1 MDFKETVLEKVKER
15 HETEE
20 LKKQAEEK
28 KNSLQKNLLEV
39 KKQLAWINVGEYV
52 NILKA
57 VLEKEVFSTKLN
69 TGLFEEWTE
78 DTPQIYREIYFS
90 TEKCQFFIEHPFYE
104 KTVDRERNVYKKL
117 MNKINRKTKNK
128 YFTKTVILD
137 LMKYRVKNIPWPDHL
152 KGIPISKY
160 WCTVYHEEKEEIPY
174 LSDFHTVTTE
184 EVFIYLFCDR
194 YEELKAGLLK
204 SFDDDISRLKG
215 DCRFIE
221 KTSTEI
227 EEEINS
233 VRAAIENSNKRKS
246 S

>member
-39 KKQLAWINVGEYV
+39 KKQLAWINVGEYL

-78 DTPQIYREIYFS
+78 DTPQIFREIYFS
-90 TEKCQFFIEHPFYE
+90 TEKCQFFIEHPFYP
-104 KTVDRERNVYKKL
+104 KVFDREKNVYKKL

-128 YFTKTVILD
+128 NYTRTVILD
-137 LMKYRVKNIPWPDHL
+137 FNLIKSKKSIISVFKN
-152 KGIPISKY
+152 
-160 WCTVYHEEKEEIPY
+160 EIPY
-174 LSDFHTVTTE
+174 LSDFETVTTGD
-184 EVFIYLFCDR
+184 VFINLFCDR

-204 SFDDDISRLKG
+204 SFDDDISRLKN
-215 DCRFIE
+215 DCSFIE
-221 KTSTEI
+221 ETSTEI

-233 VRAAIENSNKRKS
+233 VSTAIENSNKRKS

>member
-28 KNSLQKNLLEV
+28 KNSLQKKLLEE
-39 KKQLAWINVGEYV
+39 KKKLAWINIGEYV

-90 TEKCQFFIEHPFYE
+90 TEKCQFFLEHPFYE
-104 KTVDRERNVYKKL
+104 KTIDREKSFYKKL

-137 LMKYRVKNIPWPDHL
+137 LMKYSVKNIPWPDHL
-152 KGIPISKY
+152 KGIPAKKY
-160 WCTVYHEEKEEIPY
+160 WFTVYHEEKEEIPY

-184 EVFIYLFCDR
+184 EIFINLFCDR

-204 SFDDDISRLKG
+204 SFDDDIARSKS
-215 DCRFIE
+215 DCSFIE

-233 VRAAIENSNKRKS
+233 ISTAIENSYERKS

>member
-20 LKKQAEEK
+20 LRKQAEEK
-28 KNSLQKNLLEV
+28 ENSLKKNLLEV
-39 KKQLAWINVGEYV
+39 KKQLAWINLGEYV
-52 NILKA
+52 NILKDI
-57 VLEKEVFSTKLN
+57 LEKEVFSTKLY
-69 TGLFEEWTE
+69 TGLFEDWTE
-78 DTPQIYREIYFS
+78 DTPQVYREIYFS
-90 TEKCQFFIEHPFYE
+90 TEKCQFFLEHPFYE
-104 KTVDRERNVYKKL
+104 KTVDREKSVYKKL
-117 MNKINRKTKNK
+117 MNKINRKAKNK
-128 YFTKTVILD
+128 YFTRTVILD
-137 LMKYRVKNIPWPDHL
+137 LMKYSVKNIPYPDHL
-152 KGIPISKY
+152 KGIPASKY
-160 WCTVYHEEKEEIPY
+160 WFTVCHEEKKEIPY

-204 SFDDDISRLKG
+204 SFDDDIARLKS
-215 DCRFIE
+215 DCSFIE

-233 VRAAIENSNKRKS
+233 VSTAIENSLKRKS

>member
-20 LKKQAEEK
+20 LNKQAEEK

-57 VLEKEVFSTKLN
+57 VLEKEVFSTKLR

-78 DTPQIYREIYFS
+78 DTPQVYREIYFS

-104 KTVDRERNVYKKL
+104 KTVDRERSIYKKL
-117 MNKINRKTKNK
+117 MNKLNRKTKNK
-128 YFTKTVILD
+128 YFTRSVILD
-137 LMKYRVKNIPWPDHL
+137 FNLIKSKKKTISVFKN
-152 KGIPISKY
+152 
-160 WCTVYHEEKEEIPY
+160 EIPY

-204 SFDDDISRLKG
+204 SFDNDIARLKN
-215 DCRFIE
+215 DCSFIE

-233 VRAAIENSNKRKS
+233 VSTAIENSLKRKS

>member
-78 DTPQIYREIYFS
+78 DTPQVYREIYFS
-90 TEKCQFFIEHPFYE
+90 TEKCQFFLEHPFYE
-104 KTVDRERNVYKKL
+104 KTVDRERSIYKKL
-117 MNKINRKTKNK
+117 MNKINRKTKNE
-128 YFTKTVILD
+128 YFTRTVILD
-137 LMKYRVKNIPWPDHL
+137 FNLIKSKKKTISVFKN
-152 KGIPISKY
+152 
-160 WCTVYHEEKEEIPY
+160 EIPY

-194 YEELKAGLLK
+194 FEELKAGLLK
-204 SFDDDISRLKG
+204 SFDNDIARLKN
-215 DCRFIE
+215 DCSFIE

-233 VRAAIENSNKRKS
+233 VSTAIENSLKRKS